1 MGIYISVLFIFFS
14 LFSLML
20 YSLHINPFM
29 LCKPIFQL
37 IFSLFCF
44 ALVSFSLSICFLYS
58 SVFVFSI
65 SFNFFIVFLII
76 PYVVLF
82 LVFSHSMF
90 IIFLINL
97 LFSFLNSNILSKSS
111 LSEFII
117 NFTFFIIRLHWSI
130 SGSLFLL

>member
-1 MGIYISVLFIFFS
+1 MGIYISVLCIFFS
-14 LFSLML
+14 LFSLMFS
-20 YSLHINPFM
+20 SLHINPFM

-37 IFSLFCF
+37 VFSLFCF
-44 ALVSFSLSICFLYS
+44 ALVSFSLSICFFIFFCFCFLN
-58 SVFVFSI
+58 FI
-65 SFNFFIVFLII
+65 QFFIVFLII